1 MVEQCDK
8 QLILHSSQ
16 VNRVTFLF
24 NSAVGFI
31 YGKIFIVPHPEHLTY
46 HTHPSAL
53 ARLPTSAKRLHRQEK
68 PAPTG
73 CCRLGS
79 AKAQRRGKVDKTP
92 ATRSATFRQYFK
104 GSMQQKT
111 SFAQKSRA
119 ARNRVQPC
127 LKILTPAF
135 LQPHCLYDLQ
145 KQSCPCKPV
154 LVVAVVVQRQPLQ

>member
-16 VNRVTFLF
+16 VNWVTFLF

-92 ATRSATFRQYFK
+92 ATHTDD
-104 GSMQQKT
+104 T
-111 SFAQKSRA
+111 EIT
-119 ARNRVQPC
+119 V
-127 LKILTPAF
+127 
-135 LQPHCLYDLQ
+135 
-145 KQSCPCKPV
+145 V
-154 LVVAVVVQRQPLQ
+154 LVFLLHQLFLHARKAQQRRQTIRHGADEQCGQQVPQFLPQP